1 MTLLKKLQ
9 WSIGLLL
16 FFFVLPVIAGQ
27 LPFNKQASTPIKQPE
42 DKQVVFAATNLEEES
57 ELEKTKEQTPE
68 STSEQTKEQDPFKV
82 LLLFTHSQEA
92 YQPMVKAASGKVAVY
107 DDKTNI
113 YNLQD
118 AISKHFSM
126 NGIQTDVLDV
136 DVMKVMKSEG
146 KTFPQAYNTVRPY
159 LSSRLQEQ
167 SYNLIIDLHRDSA
180 KRDATTTMYNNQSYA
195 RIAIVVGAEH
205 KNYRWNTAYAE
216 SLSAAMNDIVPKVS
230 RGVISKSGD
239 NVDGRYNQDLAKEMI
254 LIELGGIDNTEDEL
268 NRTIAVIG
276 KAIAKT
282 FVTESKS

>member
-1 MTLLKKLQ
+1 M
-9 WSIGLLL
+9 
-16 FFFVLPVIAGQ
+16 
-27 LPFNKQASTPIKQPE
+27 
-42 DKQVVFAATNLEEES
+42 FAATNLEEES

>member
-68 STSEQTKEQDPFKV
+68 STSEPTKEQDPFKV

-92 YQPMVKAASGKVAVY
+92 YQPMVKAVSGKVAVY

-159 LSSRLQEQ
+159 LSNRLQEQ

-180 KRDATTTMYNNQSYA
+180 KRNATTTMYNNQSYA